1 MNLDIAPILN
11 LFRDRIRA
19 AASAR
24 TPLRLR
30 GGGSK
35 DFYGQ
40 SLQGEVLDTS
50 VLRGIVSYEPSELVV
65 TVRSG
70 TPLAE
75 LEALLATSGQYL
87 PFEPPHY
94 GWSQGQA
101 TVGGMVASGLN
112 GPARASAGSVR
123 DHVLGVTLLNGSGE
137 LLRFGGEVI
146 KNVAGYD
153 VSRVMV
159 GAMGTLGLLV
169 DVSLK
174 VLPLPLAEA
183 TLTFNMTQTEALAQL
198 HSWGGQPL
206 PLNASCW
213 VKEVEEGEGEGS
225 RRNDGRNNQQ
235 GTLFLRLRGAVAAVE
250 AACKQ
255 LLNEALPGAQAV
267 RLNNAPAAIGWRACR
282 DHQHA
287 FFVTPPASNMALW
300 RLSVAQTAPALDLP
314 WPQLVE
320 WHGALRWLW
329 APMSASSVLRDV
341 AATARGHATVFVA
354 NDTHLESGA
363 GRFDV
368 FTPLQPPLDRIH
380 RQLKAEFDPAGVFNR
395 GRLSDS
401 F

>member
-1 MNLDIAPILN
+1 MNPDIAPTLDH
-11 LFRDRIRA
+11 LRERIRA
-19 AASAR
+19 ASATR

-40 SLQGEVLDTS
+40 SLQGDVLDTTALS
-50 VLRGIVSYEPSELVV
+50 GIVNHDPSELVV

-75 LEALLATSGQYL
+75 LEAVLAASGQYL

-94 GWSQGQA
+94 AWSSGHA

-123 DHVLGVTLLNGSGE
+123 DHVLGVTLLNGRGE

-174 VLPLPLAEA
+174 VLPVPPAVATLRFTLTQAEA
-183 TLTFNMTQTEALAQL
+183 LSHL
-198 HSWGGQPL
+198 HRWGAQPL
-206 PLNASCW
+206 PLNASYW
-213 VKEVEEGEGEGS
+213 VNEA
-225 RRNDGRNNQQ
+225 NDAPNGP
-235 GTLFLRLRGAVAAVE
+235 GTLTLRLRGAVAAVE
-250 AACKQ
+250 AACHK
-255 LLNEALPGAQAV
+255 LLNESSASTPAH
-267 RLNNAPAAIGWRACR
+267 RLDNADYTTAAGWRACR
-282 DHQHA
+282 DHQLP
-287 FFVTPPASNMALW
+287 FFTRPAPDMALW
-300 RLSVAQTAPALDLP
+300 RLSVAQTSPALDLP
-314 WPQLVE
+314 WPQFVE

-329 APMSASSVLRDV
+329 APLSAANTLRDV
-341 AATARGHATVFVA
+341 AAKARGHATVFVA
-354 NDTHLESGA
+354 ASTHQISDEATL
-363 GRFDV
+363 DV
-368 FTPLQPPLDRIH
+368 FTPLQTPLDRIH
-380 RQLKAEFDPAGVFNR
+380 KQLKAEFDPAGIFNR
-395 GRLSDS
+395 GRLYSS